1 MKLTAP
7 SSLASFISEKTS
19 KSPEIKTHFRE
30 YILFMKESLRFY
42 ELHQYFNLVGSF
54 AERYDIAI

>member
-1 MKLTAP
+1 MSDLILVAD
-7 SSLASFISEKTS
+7 
-19 KSPEIKTHFRE
+19 FRE